1 MKVTIKR
8 LLFCYTIISSVC
20 LSAQDND
27 YKTFQKN
34 TMDGTKVGATNKK
47 TGKEVLPAIYDAVE
61 GYSNHRFF
69 VKKNGK
75 LGVVDTTG
83 KIIVP
88 IIYDDGGYIGD
99 RAFFLKGTKIAM
111 FNYDAGVAMTSF
123 LFDDVLGYESGVIR
137 VKIADKT
144 GYIDK
149 YGKYILQCKFTEG
162 QDCKNGFILV
172 MEKSSMSTGYE
183 YVTKDQHGN
192 VTSKED
198 IVKNGKVPIV
208 FNTKGQIVYKGVQG
222 ETIIFNNGSSTFVVE
237 EQGTYTGGS
246 YHKLID
252 ASGKVLIPYSS
263 KYKFYNNNNWLT
275 LVANSY
281 SNYPDHPT
289 YGIVNLDGKIL
300 LKPNFKKI
308 SEYEFR
314 NKELAKVFFQDGAF
328 FYIDKNASCV
338 EHDGIKCPD

>member
-1 MKVTIKR
+1 MKDTTKR
-8 LLFCYTIISSVC
+8 LLFGFAIC
-20 LSAQDND
+20 LSIQASAQEHD
-27 YKTFQKN
+27 YKTFEKN

-47 TGKEVLPAIYDAVE
+47 TGEEVLPAIYDAIG

-75 LGVVDTTG
+75 FGVIDTTG
-83 KIIVP
+83 KVVIP

-99 RAFFLKGTKIAM
+99 RAFYMKGGKIAM

-123 LFDDVLGYESGVIR
+123 LFDDVLGYEDGVIR
-137 VKIADKT
+137 VKIGDKM

-183 YVTKDQHGN
+183 YVTKDQQGN

-198 IVKNGKVPIV
+198 IVKNGKIPIV
-208 FNTKGQIVYKGVQG
+208 FNTIGQIIYKGVQG
-222 ETIIFNNGSSTFVVE
+222 ETVMFNNGSSVFVVE

-246 YHKLID
+246 YHKLVS

-263 KYKFYNNNNWLT
+263 KYKFYSNNNWLT
-275 LVANSY
+275 LVANSQNN
-281 SNYPDHPT
+281 SST
-289 YGIVNLDGKIL
+289 YGIVSFDGKIL

-308 SEYEFR
+308 SDYEFR
-314 NKELAKVFFQDGAF
+314 NKDLAKVFFQDETF
-328 FYIDKNASCV
+328 IYIDKMAGCV
-338 EHDGIKCPD
+338 EFDGVKCPE